1 MPSRSRSRKS
11 SRSSRKNPFKSA
23 SILENGGQA
32 PLQDDDIKLVSRNS
46 QSVPDDFP
54 SPFAG
59 VSGAPPTLATDN
71 PMEEPGSTGT
81 RIDPSAS
88 GQRDRLPHKR
98 FGLHTDQIRGQR
110 PQGGRKS
117 LSPVPCIVSHRNLC
131 AAPMDYKQRYPEDPI
146 YKETEPNARVFH
158 VYNDESQ
165 LFDSDMIIEAG
176 DSLDILLV
184 FVRAEFVVS
193 YATH

>member
-1 MPSRSRSRKS
+1 M
-11 SRSSRKNPFKSA
+11 
-23 SILENGGQA
+23 
-32 PLQDDDIKLVSRNS
+32 QDDDIKLVSRNS
-46 QSVPDDFP
+46 QSILDDFP

-59 VSGAPPTLATDN
+59 VSASPPTLAADN
-71 PMEEPGSTGT
+71 PMEEPRSTGT

-110 PQGGRKS
+110 GRKS

-131 AAPMDYKQRYPEDPI
+131 AAPMDYKQRYPEDTI

-165 LFDSDMIIEAG
+165 LFDNDMIIEAG

-184 FVRAEFVVS
+184 FVRVDFVV
-193 YATH
+193 YQRTH